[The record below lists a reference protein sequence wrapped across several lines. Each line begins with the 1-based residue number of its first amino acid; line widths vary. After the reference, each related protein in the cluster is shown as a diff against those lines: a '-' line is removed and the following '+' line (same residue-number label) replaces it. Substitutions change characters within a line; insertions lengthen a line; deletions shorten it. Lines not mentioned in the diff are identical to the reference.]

1 MKIGLNEQLVE
12 VPERSTLM
20 EVRGLFRPAAD
31 VWILNGA
38 MVMED
43 MPLSEGDEVMLI
55 ERGVVPPKGR
65 VGVGYGCTAYARGSC
80 ADESGYSWN
89 CWFGWFGLSSGGGT
103 SADGCGSASIGG
115 F

>member
-1 MKIGLNEQLVE
+1 MKIGLNEQIVE
-12 VPERSTLM
+12 VPDRSTLM

-55 ERGVVPPKGR
+55 ERGWFLQRR
-65 VGVGYGCTAYARGSC
+65 VGVGDGGSAYAQEFMRR
-80 ADESGYSWN
+80 
-89 CWFGWFGLSSGGGT
+89 
-103 SADGCGSASIGG
+103 
-115 F
+115 

>member
-1 MKIGLNEQLVE
+1 MKIGLNEKVVE

-43 MPLSEGDEVMLI
+43 MPLLRGMRMLI
-55 ERGVVPPKGR
+55 ERG
-65 VGVGYGCTAYARGSC
+65 
-80 ADESGYSWN
+80 
-89 CWFGWFGLSSGGGT
+89 WFLPEKS
-103 SADGCGSASIGG
+103 
-115 F
+115 

>member
-1 MKIGLNEQLVE
+1 MNNSGGAG
-12 VPERSTLM
+12 SFDAD
-20 EVRGLFRPAAD
+20 GGSCLFRPAAD

-55 ERGVVPPKGR
+55 ERGVVPPRR
-65 VGVGYGCTAYARGSC
+65 VGVGDGGSAYARVHAQMKALQLGLLVWAVWDRGGGGAC
-80 ADESGYSWN
+80 ADGR
-89 CWFGWFGLSSGGGT
+89 
-103 SADGCGSASIGG
+103 GSASVGG